1 MIASGK
7 NPPGYWGI
15 ALRFIALPKFPSRNK
30 CVRSLFMGFLL
41 LLAMPA
47 HAASTIAGSKLWCNG
62 LIGGCTYS
70 SDTAA
75 AQATYDTFN
84 SWYSKG
90 CGNLGDVRTCIW
102 TITGCDGIGHCTG
115 TASVYAGGTLL
126 QTTDFRYWPYS
137 VTTCPDHST
146 TNGTDCTCNTNY
158 VADSAGT
165 SCILPSQ
172 CIAPNVI
179 DPKTG
184 QCGPADT
191 CPQVK
196 ALTPLP
202 ANDACAQA
210 LENLQTTQAQ
220 KDAACGALSQAL
232 KDGEACLADKLSR
245 TPNAAN
251 PIPLKITA
259 DIRNLAYQAHL
270 REIWDKMEKLVAL
283 ENDPVKKNA
292 CAARRAEI
300 AAEKGCD
307 KADPCKSEP
316 NEVCYPESSTQR
328 SHCLKGRP
336 STSNDAPHTKG
347 NALDVSEAS
356 TITPLKQ
363 VLKARKP
370 PQNIQQF
377 LDDPNPKDCKLKWGG
392 TFTDNYDPIHFQVK

>member
-15 ALRFIALPKFPSRNK
+15 ALRFIALLPKFPSGNK
-30 CVRSLFMGFLL
+30 CVRSLFLGLL
-41 LLAMPA
+41 LALAMPA
-47 HAASTIAGSKLWCNG
+47 HAASTIAASKLWCAWG
-62 LIGGCTYS
+62 AHYPAQDECLYS
-70 SDTAA
+70 SDAGA
-75 AQATYDTFN
+75 GQADMDFMTLHYGLQIHEYF
-84 SWYSKG
+84 
-90 CGNLGDVRTCIW
+90 L
-102 TITGCDGIGHCTG
+102 TGCDGNGLCSYYVVAYDPSTHESSVSLTG
-115 TASVYAGGTLL
+115 
-126 QTTDFRYWPYS
+126 DFQLRYL
-137 VTTCPDHST
+137 TTCPANSSP
-146 TNGTDCTCNTNY
+146 NGTDCTCNTNY

-172 CIAPNVI
+172 CTAPNVV

-210 LENLQTTQAQ
+210 LENLKTTQAQ
-220 KDAACGALSQAL
+220 KDAACGTLSTAM
-232 KDGEACLADKLSR
+232 KAGKSCLADKLSR

-251 PIPLKITA
+251 PIPLKVTA
-259 DIRNLAYQAHL
+259 DIRDIAYQAHL
-270 REIWDKMEKLVAL
+270 REIWDKMQALLKL
-283 ENDPVKKNA
+283 EDDPVQQTA

-300 AAEKGCD
+300 AAEKGCNNGGR
-307 KADPCKSEP
+307 CES
-316 NEVCYPESSTQR
+316 CYAESATQR

-336 STSNDAPHTKG
+336 SSSNDAPHTKG

-356 TITPLKQ
+356 TIAPLKR
-363 VLKARKP
+363 VLNGRRP

-377 LDDPNPKDCKLKWGG
+377 LDGPPDCKLNWGG
-392 TFTDNYDPIHFQVK
+392 MFPGNYDPIHFQVR